1 MMRVF
6 VTGATGWVGSAVVR
20 ELIAAGHQV
29 LGLCRSPAK
38 AAELAAAGAE
48 AVEGS
53 LQDLQGLRRAAQ
65 SADGVIHLA
74 FDHDFSRFAQ
84 NGADETV
91 AIEALGA
98 SLEGSERPLVVASG
112 VALLAPGTVSTER
125 SPARPELAA
134 LPRNPE
140 AALLRLRARG
150 VRGAAVRLAPTV
162 HGHGDHGFVPRI
174 IALAREK
181 GVSPYLGDGANR
193 WPAVHRLDAAALVR
207 RAIDSAAPGTVLHA
221 VAEEGIATRDIATA
235 LGTAMGL
242 PTAAVA
248 PERAAEHFG
257 WLGAFFGADVP
268 ASSAATR
275 AAMDWAPRQPT
286 LCDDIAAGHYPGD

>member
-29 LGLCRSPAK
+29 LGLCRNPAK

-48 AVEGS
+48 VVQGS

-65 SADGVIHLA
+65 AADGVVHLA

-98 SLEGSERPLVVASG
+98 SLEGSDRPLVAASG
-112 VALLAPGTVSTER
+112 VALLAPGSVSTEH
-125 SPARPELAA
+125 SPARRELAA

-140 AALLRLRARG
+140 AALMRLRARG

-162 HGHGDHGFVPRI
+162 HGQGDHGFVPRV

-181 GVSPYLGDGANR
+181 GVSPYIGEGANR
-193 WPAVHRLDAAALVR
+193 WPAVHRLDAARLFRLALEQG
-207 RAIDSAAPGTVLHA
+207 ADAGPFHA
-221 VAEEGIATRDIATA
+221 VAEEGVPFRRIAELIGARLGVPTRSIGAEE
-235 LGTAMGL
+235 
-242 PTAAVA
+242 A
-248 PERAAEHFG
+248 PAHFG
-257 WLGAFFGADVP
+257 WLAPFVGLDCP
-268 ASSAATR
+268 SSSEHTR
-275 AAMDWAPRQPT
+275 AVLGWKPT
-286 LCDDIAAGHYPGD
+286 QSGLLADLDHPAYFAA

>member
-6 VTGATGWVGSAVVR
+6 VTGATGWVGAAVVR

-29 LGLCRSPAK
+29 LGLCRNPAK
-38 AAELAAAGAE
+38 AAELAGAGAE
-48 AVEGS
+48 VVEGS

-84 NGADETV
+84 NGADEAV

-98 SLEGSERPLVVASG
+98 SLEGSARPLVVASG

-125 SPARPELAA
+125 SPARPEQHA

-140 AALLRLRARG
+140 AALARLRARG
-150 VRGAAVRLAPTV
+150 VRGTAVRLAPTV

-181 GVSPYLGDGANR
+181 GVSPYLGDGTNR
-193 WPAVHRLDAAALVR
+193 WPAVHRLDAARLFRLALEQG
-207 RAIDSAAPGTVLHA
+207 AETGPFHA
-221 VAEEGIATRDIATA
+221 VAEEGVPFRRIAQCIGER
-235 LGTAMGL
+235 LGV
-242 PTAAVA
+242 PS
-248 PERAAEHFG
+248 RSIAAEQAADHFG
-257 WLGAFFGADVP
+257 WLAQFVGLDAP
-268 ASSAATR
+268 SSSEHTR
-275 AAMDWAPRQPT
+275 AVLGWKPTQPGLLADLDHPAYFT
-286 LCDDIAAGHYPGD
+286 P